1 MQSDEIKRS
10 THMVAPIVPNKGT
23 HVQIGDY
30 VTRAGIYTKPGVVTE
45 KKEDGTVIIDTNPE
59 QIKKYHRH
67 SNTSGLTLEEKERF
81 NGIMDEVMA
90 VGVPVDRIQNLQLK
104 IDALKATGQNKKIV
118 QSLNNEQ
125 AQLIRLAKELPKV
138 FAYDV
143 EKLG

>member
-1 MQSDEIKRS
+1 
-10 THMVAPIVPNKGT
+10 MVAPIVPNKGA

-45 KKEDGTVIIDTNPE
+45 KKDDGTVIIDTNPE

-67 SNTSGLTLEEKERF
+67 SNTSGLTLEEKEKF
-81 NGIMDEVMA
+81 NVIMDEVMA
-90 VGVPVDRIQNLQLK
+90 VSVPVDRIQNLQLK
-104 IDALKATGQNKKIV
+104 IDALKSTGQNKKIV

-125 AQLIRLAKELPKV
+125 AQLIRLARELPKV
-138 FAYDV
+138 FAYDI

>member
-1 MQSDEIKRS
+1 
-10 THMVAPIVPNKGT
+10 MVAPIVPNKGT

>member
-1 MQSDEIKRS
+1 
-10 THMVAPIVPNKGT
+10 MVAPIVPNKGT

-45 KKEDGTVIIDTNPE
+45 KKDDGTVIIDTNPE

-90 VGVPVDRIQNLQLK
+90 VNVPVDRIQNLQLK